1 MTVYT
6 EHHVVIKCP
15 NYKANS
21 QVKYFLLE
29 LPSCLIK
36 R

>member
-1 MTVYT
+1 MVVHT
-6 EHHVVIKCP
+6 EQHVRIKCP

-29 LPSCLIK
+29 ISSCLIK